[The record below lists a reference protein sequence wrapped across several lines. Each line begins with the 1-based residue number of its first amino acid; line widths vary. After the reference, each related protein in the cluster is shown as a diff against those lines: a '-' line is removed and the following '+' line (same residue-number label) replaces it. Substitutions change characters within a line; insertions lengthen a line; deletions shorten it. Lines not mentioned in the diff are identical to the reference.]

1 MAMMGS
7 DNRLGMG
14 LRVCVL
20 VGAQVD
26 AARRACAGEVAER
39 LHLPLI
45 EGDETK
51 AEGFEVA
58 LVETG
63 ARLEL
68 RVLRGYPGDAGIVGG
83 RGVGC
88 ELMGIDT
95 TSGPGRSLS
104 QPMVKAVGIRK
115 REAYRP
121 VVFDATAG
129 LGEDAWLL
137 ASLGCEVRAC
147 ERNPVT
153 HALLV
158 DGLRRTAEVRP
169 EVTARVRVE
178 LGDGVE
184 MLEKLAGEAAEA
196 RPDVVYL
203 DPMFPTG
210 RKTAERKAMRVLRLI
225 SGDDVDADKL
235 LAAALKVAKRRVVV
249 KRPLR
254 GDALRGPVPM
264 VVHKG
269 KSLRFDVYGVG

>member
-1 MAMMGS
+1 MI
-7 DNRLGMG
+7 
-14 LRVCVL
+14 

-26 AARRACAGEVAER
+26 AARRAAAGEVAKR
-39 LHLPLI
+39 LHLPLV
-45 EGDETK
+45 EGEVAA
-51 AEGFEVA
+51 AEGFDLA

-63 ARLEL
+63 VRLEL
-68 RVLRGYPGDAGIVGG
+68 RVLRGYPGDQALVGG
-83 RGVGC
+83 HGVGC
-88 ELMGIDT
+88 ELTQIDT

-104 QPMVKAVGIRK
+104 QPMVKAVGIKK

-121 VVFDATAG
+121 RVFDATAG

-137 ASLGCEVRAC
+137 AALGCGVRAC

-158 DGLRRTAEVRP
+158 DGLKRAAEARP
-169 EVTARVRVE
+169 EVAARVRVE
-178 LGDGVE
+178 LGDGVTV
-184 MLEKLAGEAAEA
+184 LERLAGEALED

-225 SGDDVDADKL
+225 SGDDLDADRL
-235 LAAALKVAKRRVVV
+235 LGAALKVARRRVVV

-254 GDALRGPVPM
+254 GEALRGAEPM
-264 VVHKG
+264 VMHRG
-269 KSLRFDVYGVG
+269 KSLRFDVYGVGCSGA